1 MVAILTSV
9 WQYLVVVLICI
20 SLVISD
26 VEHLFMCFFSHMYVF
41 LGEMSRF
48 SAHFLDRVSC
58 FSGMESYE
66 LLVYFGS

>member
-26 VEHLFMCFFSHMYVF
+26 VEHLFMCFFSHMYVV

-48 SAHFLDRVSC
+48 SVHFLDWVVC
-58 FSGMESYE
+58 FLGID
-66 LLVYFGS
+66 L

>member
-26 VEHLFMCFFSHMYVF
+26 VEHLFIFHFSIFF
-41 LGEMSRF
+41 GEMSI
-48 SAHFLDRVSC
+48 
-58 FSGMESYE
+58 
-66 LLVYFGS
+66 